1 MSNLPE
7 LRSVELC
14 PEDSV
19 LGLDD
24 LWLRC
29 FALGT
34 MNTPAQLGGFLRG
47 ELRPSRHEYNV
58 VAVAMNEYLSD
69 IGAPQSVPYIEQLEL
84 PDHPALPQIASL
96 GRPRSPTYQ
105 ATGETTRHGQIT
117 RHRQIKPTGPA
128 RPGSVCRAHAGA
140 GQADGGPYRSDGGA
154 TIPSSASANDVHAS
168 GRPPA

>member
-105 ATGETTRHGQIT
+105 ATRG
-117 RHRQIKPTGPA
+117 
-128 RPGSVCRAHAGA
+128 
-140 GQADGGPYRSDGGA
+140 D
-154 TIPSSASANDVHAS
+154 HAS
-168 GRPPA
+168 RADHASPADQANRACTTWKRVQGARRSGSGRWRALSLGWRRHYSVERVGE